1 MGILQKRE
9 LIQQVIA
16 AAERDLYEITGSCV
30 RVSVVGVEL
39 DGPAIAP
46 EEIINVVEEVL
57 GYKPGAADLKTRK
70 YEIIM
75 LRQIV
80 MLQLKKFYPK
90 MTLKKISELL
100 GGWMD
105 HTTVVHGLAVAA
117 DRIACEEEAFVNQL
131 NKAGAGITAWL
142 IREL

>member
-90 MTLKKISELL
+90 MTL
-100 GGWMD
+100 
-105 HTTVVHGLAVAA
+105 
-117 DRIACEEEAFVNQL
+117 
-131 NKAGAGITAWL
+131 
-142 IREL
+142 